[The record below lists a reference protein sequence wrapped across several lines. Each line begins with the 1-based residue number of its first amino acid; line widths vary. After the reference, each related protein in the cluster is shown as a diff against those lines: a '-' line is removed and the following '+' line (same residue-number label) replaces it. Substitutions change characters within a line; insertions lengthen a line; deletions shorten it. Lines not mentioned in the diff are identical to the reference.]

1 MLTRS
6 CILARLRA
14 IIADAAAVMPES
26 IGLDE
31 DLAHS
36 GVDSLSLLR
45 AIAEVEREFGL
56 VIPDELFARV
66 RTLKALAETVE
77 DQLLASA
84 A

>member
-6 CILARLRA
+6 CILARLRV

-45 AIAEVEREFGL
+45 AIAEVEREFGI
-56 VIPDELFARV
+56 VIPDERFARV
-66 RTLKALAETVE
+66 RTLRALADTVE
-77 DQLLASA
+77 DELLAKA